1 LLPGTHVYAI
11 YEPGHEADIL
21 LRLLSLLS
29 YRTPKCCFFETSV
42 SDSWN
47 AVYGSMDLWKHANGS
62 SCWFHDQ
69 TVSESRLKAVHRGV
83 EEERTS
89 AAATCN
95 DGGAVGIGD
104 VLVDRWGFRRQAMR
118 D

>member
-1 LLPGTHVYAI
+1 MLV
-11 YEPGHEADIL
+11 
-21 LRLLSLLS
+21 LRDECLQQLECGLWL
-29 YRTPKCCFFETSV
+29 
-42 SDSWN
+42 
-47 AVYGSMDLWKHANGS
+47 YGSIPRVFLVGS
-62 SCWFHDQ
+62 TIKLHRNRDQ
-69 TVSESRLKAVHRGV
+69 GRLPRCRR
-83 EEERTS
+83 ERTS